1 MSYDE
6 IVFCVQGYSNDL
18 NMHQGAL
25 SSAAVLSRCGYKVIV
40 FEQHEIIGGSVSFT
54 MSASLANLFDY

>member
-1 MSYDE
+1 
-6 IVFCVQGYSNDL
+6 
-18 NMHQGAL
+18 MHQGAL